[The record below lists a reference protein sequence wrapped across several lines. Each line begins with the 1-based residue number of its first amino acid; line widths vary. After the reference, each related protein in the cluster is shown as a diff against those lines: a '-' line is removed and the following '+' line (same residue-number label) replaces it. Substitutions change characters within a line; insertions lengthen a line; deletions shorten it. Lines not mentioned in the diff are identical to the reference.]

1 MAYITYAEYQNYG
14 GTLNETSYTGK
25 SFKTQEP
32 WAELLIDTWT
42 LGRMK
47 SLETIPEEA
56 KRAIT
61 LLIDMVEG
69 IKEGFATVDDITSFS
84 NGVTNFGFAAKDGGT
99 GHQAYI
105 RAYEAV
111 TALLPVELCSAC
123 TSYGDVR

>member
-1 MAYITYAEYQNYG
+1 MAYITYSEYQSYG
-14 GTLNETSYTGK
+14 GTLNETSYRGI
-25 SFKTQEP
+25 SFKSQEP
-32 WAELLIDTWT
+32 WAELLIDQWT

-56 KRAIT
+56 KRAVA
-61 LLIDMVEG
+61 LLVDMVEG
-69 IKEGFATVDDITSFS
+69 IKEGFATVNDLTSFS
-84 NGVTNFGFAAKDGGT
+84 NGVTSFGFATKDGST

-111 TALLPVELCSAC
+111 TAILPIELCSTC

>member
-1 MAYITYAEYQNYG
+1 MAYITYTEYQSYG
-14 GTLNETSYTGK
+14 GTLDETSYAGV

-32 WAELLIDTWT
+32 LAELLIDQWT

-56 KRAIT
+56 KRAVA
-61 LLIDMVEG
+61 LLVDMVEG
-69 IKEGFATVDDITSFS
+69 IKEGFTTVNDLTSFS
-84 NGVTNFGFAAKDGGT
+84 NGVTSFGFAAKDGST

-111 TALLPVELCSAC
+111 TAILPIELCSAC

>member
-1 MAYITYAEYQNYG
+1 MAYITFAEYQSYG
-14 GTLNETSYTGK
+14 GTLNETSYTGV

-32 WAELLIDTWT
+32 WAELFIDQWT
-42 LGRMK
+42 LGRLK

-56 KRAIT
+56 KRAVT
-61 LLIDMVEG
+61 LLVDMVKG
-69 IKEGFATVDDITSFS
+69 ILDGFETVNDITSFS
-84 NGVTNFGFAAKDGGT
+84 NGVTNFGFAAADGGT

-111 TALLPVELCSAC
+111 TAILPTELCSAC